1 MAACFDSYEK
11 YNTVTSFLIIVLRDV
26 KWTLQ
31 AQV

>member
-1 MAACFDSYEK
+1 MAACFASYEK

-31 AQV
+31 VRM